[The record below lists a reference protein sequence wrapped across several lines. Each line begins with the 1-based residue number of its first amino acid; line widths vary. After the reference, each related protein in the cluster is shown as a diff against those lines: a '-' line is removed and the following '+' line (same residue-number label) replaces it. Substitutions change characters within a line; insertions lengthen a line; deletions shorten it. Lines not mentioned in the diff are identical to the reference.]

1 VGRGGRWKRGHDH
14 KRERETGGGRRWEPK
29 EGLDGKGKRGGRRG
43 GGGGERDLARRD
55 DGVAPV
61 GMLPHE
67 LHKLCVEGSGAGKER
82 CGGR

>member
-1 VGRGGRWKRGHDH
+1 
-14 KRERETGGGRRWEPK
+14 
-29 EGLDGKGKRGGRRG
+29 LDGKGKRGGRRG